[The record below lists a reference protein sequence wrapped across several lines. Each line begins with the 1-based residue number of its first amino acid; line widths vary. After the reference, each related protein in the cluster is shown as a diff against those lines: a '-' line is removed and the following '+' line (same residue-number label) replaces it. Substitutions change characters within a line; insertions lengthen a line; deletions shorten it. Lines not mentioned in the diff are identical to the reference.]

1 MTKKRFTLFEATTSM
16 KTKRVVHIILLGLL
30 FAGVFSTQAQN
41 NPYRIK
47 DSLYSI
53 YQRAFQQRHHPN
65 GLLIA
70 DTLYTEALKSNDKK
84 AQCLALTVPVQYY
97 YKKRDTKEMEKA
109 VERLRT
115 VSRANNYLQYYYF
128 AYSNEIKYFLVQN
141 NTIQALQKAEEMKTQ
156 AFLDKHDYGICNCL
170 RILGDIYVSRNNQ
183 KLALHYYKDAAD
195 YTEKHLPSQDPSSL
209 YLQIVGCYRTI
220 YPRDY
225 NRAMEYT
232 EKAIKMAKTENVR
245 IQAIIM
251 KCLLLGDMEKYEEF
265 KDSYENVMQQLKHY
279 KYPSDNS
286 YLLIIKIR
294 KCVLDGEYEQAH
306 AYADS
311 FANKILQLDW
321 HSKIC
326 IDANDYMGAYTY
338 RTLQYVYRDSVNN
351 LMQIEDIAELNAQ
364 IGNERLKVE
373 NVKLD
378 LKNADLQMQQLR
390 SQMELERSN
399 AENKQLMLDNREL
412 EVQRLKAET
421 NLQKAETE
429 KQKSE
434 AERQKALLEQQQ
446 AASQYR
452 STIFCIVIFFLII
465 SIVFLILYLYRRR
478 KITKHLRE
486 KNEELIIARDQADAA
501 NKMKS
506 MFIQNMSH
514 EIRTPL
520 NAIVGFSSVILDP
533 DIELS
538 DEEQKEFSHLIQHNS
553 DLLTTIVN
561 DILRLAE
568 LESGHYI
575 MDLMPQRCNEMC
587 QVALST
593 VAHRKPENVKLYFTS
608 EVDDNY
614 KITTDKQRVEQV
626 LINFLTNAEKHT
638 QEGEI
643 HLHCSLSE
651 NPGKIT
657 FSVTDTGTGIPADQ
671 AETIFERFKKL
682 NSFQQGTG
690 LGLNICR
697 LIAEKLNGSV
707 KLDSSY
713 TKGARF
719 LFILPID
726 GPLSVNN
733 KNQG

>member
-1 MTKKRFTLFEATTSM
+1 M
-16 KTKRVVHIILLGLL
+16 KTKRIVHIILLGLL
-30 FAGVFSTQAQN
+30 FAGVSFTQAQN
-41 NPYRIK
+41 NPYQIK
-47 DSLYSI
+47 DSLYPI
-53 YQRAFQQRHHPN
+53 YQRAFQQRHCPN

-84 AQCLALTVPVQYY
+84 AQCLALTIPVQYY
-97 YKKRDTKEMEKA
+97 YNNLKTKELIESAEK
-109 VERLRT
+109 LRII
-115 VSRANNYLQYYYF
+115 SRANNYLQYYYF

-156 AFLDKHDYGICNCL
+156 AFRDKHDYGICNCL
-170 RILGDIYVSRNNQ
+170 RILGDIYLSRNNLQ
-183 KLALHYYKDAAD
+183 LALQYYKEAAD
-195 YTEKHLPSQDPSSL
+195 YTEKHLPSQDPSPL
-209 YLQIVGCYRTI
+209 YLQIVACCRSI
-220 YPRDY
+220 RPKDY
-225 NRAMEYT
+225 NQAMEYT
-232 EKAIKMAKTENVR
+232 EKAIKMAKTKNVH

-251 KCLLLGDMEKYEEF
+251 RCLLLGDTKEYEEF
-265 KDSYENVMQQLKHY
+265 NTLYENVMLQLKHY
-279 KYPSDNS
+279 KYPSDNPH
-286 YLLIIKIR
+286 LLTIKLQRCI
-294 KCVLDGEYEQAH
+294 LDENYELAH

-311 FANKILQLDW
+311 FKSKISQLDW

-326 IDANDYMGAYTY
+326 MAAKDYFGAYTY
-338 RTLQYVYRDSVNN
+338 RTLQYTYRDSINN
-351 LMQIEDIAELNAQ
+351 LMQVEDIAELNAQ
-364 IGNERLKVE
+364 IGNERLKLE
-373 NVKLD
+373 NAQLD
-378 LKNADLQMQQLR
+378 LKNIDLQMQQLR

-399 AENKQLMLDNREL
+399 AENKQLMLNNREL

-446 AASQYR
+446 TASQYR

-465 SIVFLILYLYRRR
+465 SIIFLILYLYRRR
-478 KITKHLRE
+478 KITTHLRE

-575 MDLMPQRCNEMC
+575 MNLMPQRCNEMC

-651 NPGKIT
+651 NLGKVT
-657 FSVTDTGTGIPADQ
+657 FSVTDTGTGIPANQ
-671 AETIFERFKKL
+671 AEIIFERFKKL
-682 NSFQQGTG
+682 DRFQQGTG

-697 LIAEKLNGSV
+697 IIAEKLNGTV
-707 KLDSSY
+707 KLDGSY

-719 LFILPID
+719 LFILPLD
-726 GPLSVNN
+726 ESTNE
-733 KNQG
+733 K